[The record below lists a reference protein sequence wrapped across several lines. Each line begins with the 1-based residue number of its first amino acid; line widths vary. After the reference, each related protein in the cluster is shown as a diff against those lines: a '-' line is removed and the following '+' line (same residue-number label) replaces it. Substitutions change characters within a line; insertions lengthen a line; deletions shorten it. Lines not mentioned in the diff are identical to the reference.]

1 MRDIDVVAGTMTTL
15 VYELLPFRKATWIFD
30 VEYKHLED
38 LVEQGLAYKVR
49 YEDLATLDQR
59 YFTAAEI
66 DVDYMFDPESL
77 HETLAKHVLTYENG
91 RERHL

>member
-1 MRDIDVVAGTMTTL
+1 LD
-15 VYELLPFRKATWIFD
+15 FRRR
-30 VEYKHLED
+30 VQHLED

-91 RERHL
+91 REKHL